1 MFDLVRTHQRL
12 LQFILLLLIVPSFAL
27 WGISGYT
34 GFMDK
39 ATDVMKVD
47 GIPITLQ
54 EIDAAAKRQADRI
67 GVQGQIA
74 QSLGFKQA
82 VLDELLQQRLMG
94 FAVKQLNLRVSN
106 EALAQNLK
114 RIPEIRTLYDAN
126 GNFDAAKYRQLL
138 ASNGMSV
145 EQFEGSQ
152 RFDLMAQ
159 QLVSSVARTE
169 LPTPKLAKQITTLYG
184 AERQIQTLQFNASDY
199 VNKVNASEAE
209 IQAFYQANAKLFA
222 TPEVIDVQFL
232 VLQADP
238 KEEAKVFGDK
248 ADLFA
253 NLTYEQAD
261 SLKPAADK
269 LKLTIQSQKGLSR
282 TGASNLPK
290 GSPLGN
296 TKVLQALFRDDAIKN
311 KRNIEAVQI
320 SPGVFVSARVTELYP
335 ASTLPLKDV
344 VAEVKRQVSL
354 QLAEKLATAA
364 AAERLVLLQK
374 DLKITAG
381 FTAAAWISRNKPA
394 NLTAEALE
402 AVMSANVAKLPIALS
417 MANTGIGTTLYVV
430 TEVRAASALD
440 PKVQQA
446 QAQQI
451 VQLAAQADF
460 ASFMMHWRDSA
471 DVKIINPLKQ
481 ASTNSA
487 AGS

>member
-47 GIPITLQ
+47 GNPITMQ

-82 VLDELLQQRLMG
+82 VLDEILQQRLMG

-114 RIPEIRTLYDAN
+114 RIPEIRALYEVN
-126 GNFDAAKYRQLL
+126 GSFDAAKYRQLL

-152 RFDLMAQ
+152 RFDLMVQ

-169 LPTPKLAKQITTLYG
+169 LPVPKLANQITALYG
-184 AERQIQTLQFNASDY
+184 AERQIQALSFNASDY
-199 VNKVNASEAE
+199 VNKVNPSEAE
-209 IQAFYQANAKLFA
+209 IKAFYDANTKLFA
-222 TPEVIDVQFL
+222 TPEEVDVQFL

-238 KEEAKVFGDK
+238 KEDPKVFGEK
-248 ADLFA
+248 ADAFV

-269 LKLTIQSQKGLSR
+269 LKLSIQTQKGVTR
-282 TGASNLPK
+282 TSAASLPK
-290 GSPLGN
+290 GSPLN
-296 TKVLQALFRDDAIKN
+296 NAKVLQALFRDDAIKN

-320 SPGVFVSARVTELYP
+320 NPGVFVSARITEIHP
-335 ASTLPLKDV
+335 ASILPLKDV
-344 VAEVKRQVSL
+344 MAEVKRQVSL
-354 QLAEKLATAA
+354 QLAEKLATTA
-364 AAERLVLLQK
+364 AAERFAALQK
-374 DLKITAG
+374 DPKNTAG
-381 FTAAAWISRNKPA
+381 FSAAVWISRNKPV
-394 NLTAEALE
+394 NLSAESLD
-402 AVMSANVAKLPIALS
+402 AVMAADAAKLPVPLS
-417 MANTGIGTTLYVV
+417 IANTGAGTTLYVV
-430 TEVRAASALD
+430 GEVRPAAALD

-451 VQLAAQADF
+451 NQMAAQVDF

-471 DVKIINPLKQ
+471 GVKMINPLKQ
-481 ASTNSA
+481 ASTNLA